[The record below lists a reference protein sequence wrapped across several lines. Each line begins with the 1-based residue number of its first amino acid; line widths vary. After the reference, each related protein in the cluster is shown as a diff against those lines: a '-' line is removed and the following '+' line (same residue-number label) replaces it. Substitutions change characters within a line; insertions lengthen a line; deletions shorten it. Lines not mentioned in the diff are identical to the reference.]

1 MTIVHQRTMS
11 TTPSL
16 LAFGLQNHD
25 WVRHT
30 PSDFVPPASPG
41 QRHRRVSTYTPVV
54 YWRTVEGL
62 VKRGRRPW
70 LLLFRAL
77 IFAFTTPRT
86 TFPVFLPLLCRA
98 VLRGQELLRLQVSI
112 SPEPHPRV
120 HTHFLPFH
128 PRSANPTPRT
138 SSQRQDNV

>member
-1 MTIVHQRTMS
+1 MIGSVTPRRTLY
-11 TTPSL
+11 L
-16 LAFGLQNHD
+16 LRPPG
-25 WVRHT
+25 
-30 PSDFVPPASPG
+30 SDTGGFPRIP
-41 QRHRRVSTYTPVV
+41 PVV
-54 YWRTVEGL
+54 YWRAVEGL